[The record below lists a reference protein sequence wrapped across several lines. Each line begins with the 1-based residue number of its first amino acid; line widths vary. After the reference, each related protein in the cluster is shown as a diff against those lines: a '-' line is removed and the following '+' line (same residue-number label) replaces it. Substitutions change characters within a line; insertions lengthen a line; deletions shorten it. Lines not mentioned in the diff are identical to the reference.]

1 MDMDMNMD
9 VDMDMDIMEHG
20 HRHMDMA
27 TRRGMLGVGPS
38 ASVPARRA
46 ARRLAPRRSFCV
58 LQVWSWSILARLE
71 IPCESRLCPWVAC
84 CGAQSYEAERGAQ
97 CTGWL
102 HVRVRILGSCAV

>member
-9 VDMDMDIMEHG
+9 MDMDMDIMEHG

-84 CGAQSYEAERGAQ
+84 WSTELRGRAGG
-97 CTGWL
+97 TVHRL
-102 HVRVRILGSCAV
+102 AACAG